1 MYFTLA
7 VSAATAARCA
17 ALTSAAL
24 DADPRVMP
32 VPGPALVAWRAPDG
46 RATVLHWGD
55 QAPVGLPS
63 GGLPSHGLP
72 SGGLP
77 SHGLPSRGLPSRG
90 LPSGGRRSG
99 GTSHAGTIWPEGAA
113 VCARTALTRV
123 DPVYLAEEPGA
134 VVVSDRA
141 SWAAAVTGRL
151 RDPDPVMT
159 GAFLSLGY
167 PVGGATPFRGV
178 RALRG
183 DRALRAADGRLA
195 VTMVRPWSEPG
206 QAGGFSG
213 SREAGGAD
221 AAGGVAEAL
230 AAAVRPLGE
239 AAEPVQLSLTGGKD
253 SRLVAAALTATGVP
267 FTARTHGF
275 ATHPDVIVA
284 GLIARHLGLE
294 HTVTEPAAPGSPGEA
309 DILGRL
315 RTTVLVSD
323 GMLSAFENTGS
334 GFRPDPPP
342 SVRIEAGGH
351 GGELLRGGYA
361 QAAWRTPAP
370 LGAAAA
376 AELFRRMTTRRI
388 GLLRPEAARAYLAS
402 LVPAAATLA
411 RGPLTALDGFYLA
424 NRAGRWSAAARQAY
438 LLRSPL
444 AQPLFADPV
453 VRAART
459 VPLRYRMSDRLPRD
473 VLGLLCPGLLGIP
486 LAGAPWQG
494 EPRTPATVLTAPRQ
508 PAAADWRREPAGTVA
523 GFLRGYVLDHGE
535 ASVLFGLVSRR
546 AAERSLA
553 LPQADP
559 HAAWALATLAALLS
573 GDWLSAREPAAR
585 LRSGPGR
592 LPVTPAVDDL

>member
-1 MYFTLA
+1 
-7 VSAATAARCA
+7 
-17 ALTSAAL
+17 
-24 DADPRVMP
+24 MP

-55 QAPVGLPS
+55 QAS
-63 GGLPSHGLP
+63 AS
-72 SGGLP
+72 
-77 SHGLPSRGLPSRG
+77 LPSRG
-90 LPSGGRRSG
+90 LPSGEWAAG
-99 GTSHAGTIWPEGAA
+99 GTSHAGTIWAEGAT
-113 VCARTALTRV
+113 VRARTALTRV

-151 RDPDPVMT
+151 RDPDPVMA
-159 GAFLSLGY
+159 GSFLSLGY
-167 PVGGATPFRGV
+167 PLGGSTSFRGV
-178 RALRG
+178 RALGG
-183 DRALRAADGRLA
+183 DRALRAAGGRLA
-195 VTMVRPWSEPG
+195 VTVVRPRPEPG
-206 QAGGFSG
+206 EAGGSSR
-213 SREAGGAD
+213 SREASGAD
-221 AAGGVAEAL
+221 AAGRVAEAL
-230 AAAVRPLGE
+230 ADAVRPLGGAVRPLAEAVRPLGE
-239 AAEPVQLSLTGGKD
+239 AVAPVQLSLTGGKD
-253 SRLVAAALTATGVP
+253 SRLVAAALAAAGVR

-284 GLIARHLGLE
+284 GLIARHLGVE
-294 HTVTEPAAPGSPGEA
+294 HTVTEPAAPGSPDEA
-309 DILGRL
+309 DVLARL
-315 RTTVLVSD
+315 RVTVLVSD
-323 GMLSAFENTGS
+323 GMLSAFENTG
-334 GFRPDPPP
+334 RPDPPP
-342 SVRIEAGGH
+342 AAGRLEAGGH

-388 GLLRPEAARAYLAS
+388 GLLRPEAVRTYLAS

-411 RGPLTALDGFYLA
+411 RGPLAALDGFYLA

-453 VRAART
+453 VRAARA
-459 VPLRYRMSDRLPRD
+459 VPLRYRMSDRLHRD

-486 LAGAPWQG
+486 LAGAPWHG
-494 EPRTPATVLTAPRQ
+494 EPRTPATVLAAPRQ
-508 PAAADWRREPAGTVA
+508 PATADWRRDPAGTVA

-535 ASVLFGLVSRR
+535 ASVLFGIVSRR

-585 LRSGPGR
+585 TTAAAPDPGR
-592 LPVTPAVDDL
+592 S

>member
-55 QAPVGLPS
+55 QAPVS
-63 GGLPSHGLP
+63 
-72 SGGLP
+72 
-77 SHGLPSRGLPSRG
+77 LPSRGLPSRG
-90 LPSGGRRSG
+90 LPSGGLRSG
-99 GTSHAGTIWPEGAA
+99 GTSHAGTIWAEGAA
-113 VCARTALTRV
+113 VYARTALTRV

-167 PVGGATPFRGV
+167 PLGGATPFRSV

-183 DRALRAADGRLA
+183 DRALRAAGGCLA
-195 VTMVRPWSEPG
+195 VTMVRPRPEPG
-206 QAGGFSG
+206 QAGGFNG
-213 SREAGGAD
+213 SREAGEAD
-221 AAGGVAEAL
+221 ADGGTDAVGRVAEAL

-239 AAEPVQLSLTGGKD
+239 AAAPVQLSLTGGKD
-253 SRLVAAALTATGVP
+253 SRLVAAALTAAGVP

-294 HTVTEPAAPGSPGEA
+294 HTVTEPPAPGSPGEA
-309 DILGRL
+309 DVLRRL
-315 RTTVLVSD
+315 RTAVLVSD

-342 SVRIEAGGH
+342 GVRIEAGGH

-370 LGAAAA
+370 LGAVAA

-402 LVPAAATLA
+402 LVPAAAALA
-411 RGPLTALDGFYLA
+411 RGPLAALDGFYLA

-453 VRAART
+453 VRAARA
-459 VPLRYRMSDRLPRD
+459 VPLRYRMSDGLHRD
-473 VLGLLCPGLLGIP
+473 VLGLLSPGLLGIP
-486 LAGAPWQG
+486 LAGAPWHG
-494 EPRTPATVLTAPRQ
+494 EPPTPATVLTAPRQ
-508 PAAADWRREPAGTVA
+508 PAAADWRRDPAGNVA

-535 ASVLFGLVSRR
+535 ASVLFGVVSRR

-559 HAAWALATLAALLS
+559 LVSWALATLAALLS

-585 LRSGPGR
+585 TIAAAPDPGR
-592 LPVTPAVDDL
+592 SYSRSFVFPVVRIPGRS

>member
-46 RATVLHWGD
+46 RAAVLHWGD
-55 QAPVGLPS
+55 QAPAS
-63 GGLPSHGLP
+63 
-72 SGGLP
+72 
-77 SHGLPSRGLPSRG
+77 LPSRGLPC
-90 LPSGGRRSG
+90 G
-99 GTSHAGTIWPEGAA
+99 GTSCAGTIWAEGVTVRAQ
-113 VCARTALTRV
+113 TALTRV

-167 PVGGATPFRGV
+167 PLGGATPFRGV

-183 DRALRAADGRLA
+183 DQTLRAAGGRPA
-195 VTMVRPWSEPG
+195 VTMVRPQPQPRPEPG
-206 QAGGFSG
+206 KAGGSSR
-213 SREAGGAD
+213 SREAGRAD
-221 AAGGVAEAL
+221 AAGRAAEAAGLVAEAL
-230 AAAVRPLGE
+230 AEAVRPLGE
-239 AAEPVQLSLTGGKD
+239 AAAPVQLSLTGGKD
-253 SRLVAAALTATGVP
+253 SRLVAAALTAAGVP

-284 GLIARHLGLE
+284 ALIARHLGLE
-294 HTVTEPAAPGSPGEA
+294 HTVTEPAAPGSPGKA
-309 DILGRL
+309 DVLGRL
-315 RTTVLVSD
+315 RTAVLVSD

-342 SVRIEAGGH
+342 VVRIEAGGH

-376 AELFRRMTTRRI
+376 AELFRRMTTRRV
-388 GLLRPEAARAYLAS
+388 GLLRPEAARAYLTS
-402 LVPAAATLA
+402 LVPSAAALA
-411 RGPLTALDGFYLA
+411 RGPLAALDGFYLA

-453 VRAART
+453 VRAARA
-459 VPLRYRMSDRLPRD
+459 VPLRYRMSDRLHRD

-486 LAGAPWQG
+486 LAGAPWHV

-508 PAAADWRREPAGTVA
+508 SAPQQAAAADWRRGPAGTVA

-535 ASVLFGLVSRR
+535 ASVLFGLVSRP

-573 GDWLSAREPAAR
+573 GDWLSAREPARA
-585 LRSGPGR
+585 
-592 LPVTPAVDDL
+592 